1 MQRGKCNVALAAGGR
16 CTSTCSTEIRCGRW
30 TRPRRRSS
38 SCPSTPSP
46 TACTSGHVGTG
57 TGPTPP
63 TSAPG
68 LAPPRYVLPAR
79 PPRRESNAPTCAL
92 ARIAILTFMVRAA
105 THTGTSDASAS
116 VVCCALSACCMFY
129 VVCCTLGSG
138 RHVWSH
144 CKHDHDARDVRY
156 EGPPIDGFTLDPV
169 RRRATCRMQQKPCTV
184 QHAKD
189 GMQHSPCYM
198 QHATDT
204 IWPSTF
210 NI

>member
-1 MQRGKCNVALAAGGR
+1 VFARVCLCVCVCECLYTHRRTCQVADPFTHATWKMQRGKCNVALAAGGR

-38 SCPSTPSP
+38 SCPSTPSH
-46 TACTSGHVGTG
+46 TACTSGHIDTG

-92 ARIAILTFMVRAA
+92 ARIAILTFMVRVA

-116 VVCCALSACCMFY
+116 VVCCTLSASCMFY
-129 VVCCTLGSG
+129 VVCRTLGE
-138 RHVWSH
+138 WQ
-144 CKHDHDARDVRY
+144 ARVVALQAR
-156 EGPPIDGFTLDPV
+156 P
-169 RRRATCRMQQKPCTV
+169 
-184 QHAKD
+184 
-189 GMQHSPCYM
+189 
-198 QHATDT
+198 
-204 IWPSTF
+204 
-210 NI
+210 